1 MNIRAL
7 ARTLRPLPVAAGLS
21 LGLLLA
27 PAGTAWARDGDHDRA
42 LKAVQAG
49 EVMPLQQALEKLAR
63 QHPGQ
68 VLEVE
73 LERENGRWIYE
84 IRLLRE
90 GGRLARVELDARTG
104 DLLRIK
110 ERPRGDR

>member
-1 MNIRAL
+1 MSLSPAL
-7 ARTLRPLPVAAGLS
+7 PPWR
-21 LGLLLA
+21 LLLA
-27 PAGTAWARDGDHDRA
+27 ATLSLAMAGSAWPREGDHDRA

-49 EVMPLQQALEKLAR
+49 EVMPLQQALDRLAR
-63 QHPGQ
+63 THPGQ

-73 LERENGRWIYE
+73 LERHEGRWVYE

-90 GGRLARVELDARTG
+90 GGRLARAELDARTG